1 MLIPVI
7 VMNAILVF
15 ITVLLLVAER
25 YLVTYGT
32 CRIQVKKDQETREIS
47 VKGGGTLMSALVD
60 NKVEISSSCG
70 GRGTCGYC
78 KCRVV
83 EGGGEILPTEEIF
96 MSRQEKADHMRLAC
110 QVKIKRDITIIIPD
124 FLSIV
129 RQMVINRKFDPNKRW
144 RVTIR

>member
-144 RVTIR
+144 KVTIR

>member
-7 VMNAILVF
+7 VMNSILVF

-32 CRIQVKKDQETREIS
+32 CRVQVKKDQETREFS

>member
-1 MLIPVI
+1 LIPVS
-7 VMNAILVF
+7 VMISILVF

-32 CRIQVKKDQETREIS
+32 CRIQVKKDKETREIS
-47 VKGGGTLMSALVD
+47 VKGGGTLLSALVD
-60 NKVEISSSCG
+60 NKVEVSSSCG

-96 MSRQEKADHMRLAC
+96 MSRQEKAEHMRLAC

-144 RVTIR
+144 KVTIR

>member
-1 MLIPVI
+1 LIPVI

-96 MSRQEKADHMRLAC
+96 MSRQEKADHMRLSC